1 MNLTQPH
8 RWLPA
13 ALPVALALGS
23 MTCAGCSSPG
33 ETSSQDTR
41 VSSVRYTSKVK
52 NLLTGTGIDARE
64 ADAVAADPAALRGL
78 IDRLMTTPEFHRKM
92 LEFFSQAFQ
101 QTQVGFAQ
109 FAEQLGSPLPN
120 LNPIIKRYLLRSAEL
135 SFPIT
140 ALALVDEGRPFTEV
154 LTTDRFM
161 LNPPLMT
168 LLSYLDNLVV
178 DDEGNKS
185 SFLAQKFGSR
195 FRFVVHY
202 DDSTQIP
209 FEESIDPHSPHF
221 LQFYEPCP
229 RRNGIPDCSVVAVAS
244 PERVDQSLLTYL
256 LGARFTDPYWNDWR
270 MIRIRPPRPGEDPS
284 SYFSLPSFQSGA
296 PEEQELVLNV
306 PRVGFMTTPAFFA
319 NWPTNLS
326 NLARVS
332 INQTLI
338 VGLGYS
344 LADTN
349 AIVPVS
355 ETGNSDA
362 QHSQPGT
369 TCYACHQ
376 TLDPMRN
383 FFRRDF
389 SVTYHRQTLGLPPEQ
404 ERAQFIIDGKTTE
417 GRGVRDL
424 AAAMAAEPRFAT
436 AWAQKLCQYANSS
449 SCLEDDPELIR
460 VADAFR
466 DSHHDFKTLVREL
479 FSSPL
484 VTHAT
489 PTKTFQEVGGAV
501 TIARRDHFCAALQN
515 RLGLFDVCNLGS
527 TLPTLQQ
534 NLSFGIPGAG
544 YSRGA
549 SAPLLPREPDL
560 FFSSSVEGLCAEV
573 AARAVDPAVCVEG
586 QRCFFSREAHRAV
599 GEVTRVVLSLPSAD
613 SRFADIE
620 QILTEHYDEATGA
633 GYTATDALRSTFVI
647 ACSSPLSSAI
657 GL

>member
-1 MNLTQPH
+1 MNLTTPYH
-8 RWLPA
+8 CLLA
-13 ALPVALALGS
+13 VFLVALGLGPGAS
-23 MTCAGCSSPG
+23 GCSGPA
-33 ETSSQDTR
+33 ETPSQD
-41 VSSVRYTSKVK
+41 SFAPPIRYTSKVK
-52 NLLTGTGIDARE
+52 NLLTGLDISASE
-64 ADAVAADPAALRGL
+64 ADAVRGDATALRAL
-78 IDRLMTTPEFHRKM
+78 IDHWMTTPEFHRRM
-92 LEFFSQAFQ
+92 LEFFMQAFQ
-101 QTQVGFAQ
+101 QTQIGFVQ
-109 FAEQLGSPLPN
+109 FVDQLGGPLPN
-120 LNPIIKRYLLRSAEL
+120 LNPVIKRYLIRSAEL

-140 ALALVDEGRPFTEV
+140 ALTLVDEGRPFTEV
-154 LTTDRFM
+154 LTTERFM

-168 LLSYLDNLVV
+168 LMAYLDNLVV

-195 FRFVVHY
+195 FRFAVHY
-202 DDSTQIP
+202 DDSSEVS
-209 FEESIDPHSPHF
+209 FESSIDPNSPHF

-229 RRNGIPDCSVVAVAS
+229 RKNGVPDCSVIAVGS
-244 PERVDQSLLTYL
+244 PERVDQSLFTYL
-256 LGARFTDPYWNDWR
+256 LGPKFTDPYWNDWR
-270 MIRIRPPRPGEDPS
+270 MVRIRPPKADEDPS
-284 SYFSLPSFQSGA
+284 FYFDLPAFRSEA
-296 PEEQELVLNV
+296 AEKELVLNV

-332 INQTLI
+332 INQALI

-355 ETGNSDA
+355 ETGNPDA

-383 FFRRDF
+383 FFRQDF
-389 SVTYHRQTLGLPPEQ
+389 SVTYHRQTLTLPPEQ
-404 ERAQFIIDGKTTE
+404 QNAQFIVDGKRAD

-436 AWAQKLCQYANSS
+436 AWTQKLCQYANSA
-449 SCLEDDPELIR
+449 SCLDEDPELIR
-460 VADAFR
+460 VANAFR
-466 DSHHDFKTLVREL
+466 NSNHDFKTLVREL

-484 VTHAT
+484 VTQAT
-489 PTKTFQEVGGAV
+489 PTKTFAELGAAV

-515 RLGLFDVCNLGS
+515 RLGLLDVCNLGS
-527 TLPTLQQ
+527 IFPTLLQ

-549 SAPLLPREPDL
+549 STPLLPREPDL
-560 FFSSSVEGLCAEV
+560 FFSSAVEGLCAQV
-573 AARAVDPAVCVEG
+573 AARAVDPAMCSPG
-586 QRCFFSREAHRAV
+586 QRCFSSAEGQRAIGDLV
-599 GEVTRVVLSLPSAD
+599 RVVMALPSID
-613 SRFADIE
+613 SRFADVQ
-620 QILTEHYDEATGA
+620 QILTEHYDEATA
-633 GYTATDALRSTFVI
+633 SGYGPTEALRSTFVI
-647 ACSSPLSSAI
+647 ACSSPFCSAI

>member
-1 MNLTQPH
+1 MNLTKPH

-13 ALPVALALGS
+13 ALPVALALGPL
-23 MTCAGCSSPG
+23 TCAGCSAPG
-33 ETSSQDTR
+33 ETSPQDTR
-41 VSSVRYTSKVK
+41 VPSVRYTSKVK
-52 NLLTGTGIDARE
+52 NLLTGMGIDTRDAQ
-64 ADAVAADPAALRGL
+64 AVAADPAELRAL
-78 IDRLMTTPEFHRKM
+78 IDRFMTTPEFHRKM
-92 LEFFSQAFQ
+92 LEFFKQAFQ
-101 QTQVGFAQ
+101 QTQIGFIQ
-109 FAEQLGSPLPN
+109 FAEQLGTPLPN
-120 LNPIIKRYLLRSAEL
+120 LNPLIKTYLMRSAEM
-135 SFPIT
+135 SFPMT
-140 ALALVDEGRPFTEV
+140 ALVLVDEGRPFTEV

-161 LNPPLMT
+161 LNPPLMM
-168 LLSYLDNLVV
+168 LLAYLDNLVV

-185 SFLAQKFGSR
+185 SFLAGKFGSR
-195 FRFVVHY
+195 FRFAVHY
-202 DDSTQIP
+202 DDSTHVP
-209 FEESIDPHSPHF
+209 FEESIDPNSPHF
-221 LQFYEPCP
+221 LHFYEACP
-229 RRNGIPDCSVVAVAS
+229 RRNGIPDCNVVAVAS
-244 PERVDQSLLTYL
+244 PERVDQSLFTYL

-270 MIRIRPPRPGEDPS
+270 MIRIRPPRLGEDPS
-284 SYFSLPSFQSGA
+284 LYFSLPSFHSHV

-355 ETGNSDA
+355 ETGNPDA
-362 QHSQPGT
+362 HHSQPGT
-369 TCYACHQ
+369 SCYACHQ

-389 SVTYHRQTLGLPPEQ
+389 SVTYHRQTLPLPSEQ
-404 ERAQFIIDGKTTE
+404 QTARFIVDGKTTD

-424 AAAMAAEPRFAT
+424 AAVMAAEPRFAT
-436 AWAQKLCQYANSS
+436 AWTQKLCQYANSA
-449 SCLEDDPELIR
+449 SCLDDDPELIR
-460 VADAFR
+460 VANAFR
-466 DSHHDFKTLVREL
+466 DSNHDFKTLVREL

-489 PTKTFQEVGGAV
+489 PTETFEGLGGAV
-501 TIARRDHFCAALQN
+501 SIARRDHFCAALQN
-515 RLGLFDVCNLGS
+515 RLGLLDICDLGS
-527 TLPTLQQ
+527 TSPTLMQ
-534 NLSFGIPGAG
+534 NLAFGIPGAG

-560 FFSSSVEGLCAEV
+560 FFSSSVEGLCTEV
-573 AARAVDPAVCVEG
+573 AARAVDPPLCAPG
-586 QRCFFSREAHRAV
+586 QRCFSSAEAHRAV
-599 GEVTRVVLSLPSAD
+599 SDLTRVVLSLSSAD

-620 QILTEHYDEATGA
+620 RILREHYDEATSA
-633 GYTATDALRSTFVI
+633 GYRATDALRSTFVI

>member
-1 MNLTQPH
+1 MNLTTPY
-8 RWLPA
+8 RWLPLVLPQ
-13 ALPVALALGS
+13 ALVLGPIAS
-23 MTCAGCSSPG
+23 PGCSGPA

-41 VSSVRYTSKVK
+41 THSIRYTTKVK
-52 NLLTGTGIDARE
+52 NLLTGLDIAPRE
-64 ADAVAADPAALRGL
+64 AEAVAADPAALRGL
-78 IDRLMTTPEFHRKM
+78 IDQWMMTPEFHRKM
-92 LEFFSQAFQ
+92 LEFFMQAFQ
-101 QTQVGFAQ
+101 QTQIGFVQ
-109 FAEQLGSPLPN
+109 FVDQLGGPMPN
-120 LNPIIKRYLLRSAEL
+120 LNPVIKRYLIRSAEM

-140 ALALVDEGRPFTEV
+140 ALTLIDEGRPFTEV
-154 LTTDRFM
+154 LTTERFM
-161 LNPPLMT
+161 LNPPLMI
-168 LLSYLDNLVV
+168 LLAYLDNLVV

-195 FRFVVHY
+195 FRFAVHY
-202 DDSTQIP
+202 DDTAEVP
-209 FEESIDPHSPHF
+209 FEESIDPNGPHF

-229 RRNGIPDCSVVAVAS
+229 RKNGIPDCGVIAVAS

-256 LGARFTDPYWNDWR
+256 LGPKFTDPYWNDWR
-270 MIRIRPPRPGEDPS
+270 MIRVRPPRPGEDPTF
-284 SYFSLPSFQSGA
+284 YFSLPSFRSPA
-296 PEEQELVLNV
+296 PEKHELVLNV

-319 NWPTNLS
+319 NWPTNSS

-332 INQTLI
+332 INQALI

-344 LADTN
+344 LADTD

-355 ETGNSDA
+355 ETGNPDA

-383 FFRRDF
+383 FLRQDF
-389 SVTYHRQTLGLPPEQ
+389 SVTYHRQTLKLPPEQ
-404 ERAQFIIDGKTTE
+404 ETAQFIVEGQTTE

-424 AAAMAAEPRFAT
+424 ARAMAGQRRFST
-436 AWAQKLCQYANSS
+436 AWTQKLCQYANST
-449 SCLEDDPELIR
+449 SCLEEDPELIR
-460 VADAFR
+460 VANRFR
-466 DSHHDFKTLVREL
+466 DSNHDFKTLVREF

-484 VTHAT
+484 VTQAT
-489 PTKTFQEVGGAV
+489 PTKTFEALGGAV

-515 RLGLFDVCNLGS
+515 RLGLLDVCNLGS
-527 TLPTLQQ
+527 TLPTPLQ
-534 NLSFGIPGAG
+534 NLSFGIAGAG
-544 YSRGA
+544 YARGA

-573 AARAVDPAVCVEG
+573 ATRAVDPAPCPPG
-586 QRCFFSREAHRAV
+586 HRCFSSAEGPRAI
-599 GEVTRVVLSLPSAD
+599 GELVRIVMALPSVD

-620 QILTEHYDEATGA
+620 QILTEHYDEAMKA
-633 GYTATDALRSTFVI
+633 GHSATDALRSTFVI

>member
-1 MNLTQPH
+1 MNLTKPH
-8 RWLPA
+8 GWLPA
-13 ALPVALALGS
+13 ALPFALALGPL
-23 MTCAGCSSPG
+23 TCAGCSAPG
-33 ETSSQDTR
+33 ETSSPDTH
-41 VSSVRYTSKVK
+41 VPAVRYTSKVK
-52 NLLTGTGIDARE
+52 NLLTGTAIDARE
-64 ADAVAADPAALRGL
+64 AQAVVADPAALRGL
-78 IDRLMTTPEFHRKM
+78 IDRFMTTPEFHRKM
-92 LEFFSQAFQ
+92 LEFFKQAFQ
-101 QTQVGFAQ
+101 QTQIGFIQ

-120 LNPIIKRYLLRSAEL
+120 LNPVIKSYLVRSAEM

-140 ALALVDEGRPFTEV
+140 ALVLVDEGRPFTEV

-168 LLSYLDNLVV
+168 LLAYLDNLVV

-185 SFLAQKFGSR
+185 SFLARKFGSR
-195 FRFVVHY
+195 FRFAVHY
-202 DDSTQIP
+202 DDSTQVP
-209 FEESIDPHSPHF
+209 FEESIDPNSPHF
-221 LQFYEPCP
+221 LQFYEACP
-229 RRNGIPDCSVVAVAS
+229 RRNGIPDCNVVSVAS
-244 PERVDQSLLTYL
+244 SERVDHSLFTYL

-284 SYFSLPSFQSGA
+284 FYVSLPSFHSHA
-296 PEEQELVLNV
+296 PEQQELVLNV

-355 ETGNSDA
+355 ETGNPDA
-362 QHSQPGT
+362 QHSQAGT
-369 TCYACHQ
+369 SCYACHQ

-389 SVTYHRQTLGLPPEQ
+389 SVTYHRQTLRLPPEQ
-404 ERAQFIIDGKTTE
+404 QTAQFTVDGKTTD
-417 GRGVRDL
+417 GSGVRDL
-424 AAAMAAEPRFAT
+424 AAAMAAEARFAT
-436 AWAQKLCQYANSS
+436 AWTQKLCQYANSAA
-449 SCLEDDPELIR
+449 CLEDDPELIR
-460 VADAFR
+460 VANAFR
-466 DSHHDFKTLVREL
+466 DKNHDFKTLVREL

-489 PTKTFQEVGGAV
+489 PTKSFEEPEGAV

-515 RLGLFDVCNLGS
+515 RLGLLDICDLGS
-527 TLPTLQQ
+527 TLPTLLQ
-534 NLSFGIPGAG
+534 NLSFGIPGAA

-560 FFSSSVEGLCAEV
+560 FFSSSVEGLCTEV
-573 AARAVDPAVCVEG
+573 AARAVDPTVCAPG
-586 QRCFFSREAHRAV
+586 QRCFSSAEAHRAV
-599 GEVTRVVLSLPSAD
+599 GDLTRVVLSLPSD
-613 SRFADIE
+613 DPRCADIE
-620 QILTEHYDEATGA
+620 RILTEHYDEATSA
-633 GYTATDALRSTFVI
+633 GYSATDALRSTFVI